1 MRRWNLK
8 TRAKAGRYLLNWQDR
23 LTQGAHNL
31 YASGY
36 EAGLHE
42 MSPPPPTELVPSN
55 AQSNVVDRSESGG
68 SLSPYELISHEWPI
82 ANKTTPTNWHI
93 DVDKDSHL

>member
-1 MRRWNLK
+1 MRASRIVNRWNLK

-36 EAGLHE
+36 AAGLHE

-55 AQSNVVDRSESGG
+55 AQSNVVDRSASGG
-68 SLSPYELISHEWPI
+68 SL
-82 ANKTTPTNWHI
+82 I